1 MVEPEKRRRNK
12 RSKNKKK
19 KILFLDTGLLFH
31 LTFNF
36 DLLIFCFLPTI
47 KLNIVLQNKKPH
59 QYQDLLTL

>member
-1 MVEPEKRRRNK
+1 MVEPEKKRRNK
-12 RSKNKKK
+12 RSKNKIK

-36 DLLIFCFLPTI
+36 DPLIFCFLPTI

>member
-1 MVEPEKRRRNK
+1 LNQKKEEEIKDQK
-12 RSKNKKK
+12 IKK

-36 DLLIFCFLPTI
+36 DPLIFCFLPTI